1 MSTVVK
7 TDDVIHE
14 CQNKKIRLEKI
25 KNESTAAVAGKMSR
39 DKASCKTKASRMI
52 RKTDDGFQECR
63 KKNIRLEKIEKIP
76 AKIHQ
81 GRRVI
86 NPIKCRHCGKIF
98 HDASNRRKHENNRV
112 CSAGKAK
119 HDLIKCIGLHFENV
133 YALLV
138 DVYADIAKHMENV
151 LGKAIFEENKIYL
164 LDESLRLMKRSWI
177 SEHFNI
183 LASLEVIEKGKST
196 QMNEANTNN
205 L

>member
-1 MSTVVK
+1 MKSNFLTEE
-7 TDDVIHE
+7 TNNFGDDVKLEIDDVSE
-14 CQNKKIRLEKI
+14 CETQ
-25 KNESTAAVAGKMSR
+25 
-39 DKASCKTKASRMI
+39 
-52 RKTDDGFQECR
+52 
-63 KKNIRLEKIEKIP
+63 NIRLSDGGEVVGNVSSKRVSKKLPRVKQSNIVKSRRGRKIT
-76 AKIHQ
+76 
-81 GRRVI
+81 
-86 NPIKCRHCGKIF
+86 NPLKCRSCGKVF
-98 HDASNRRKHENNRV
+98 NDTSNRRKHENNRV

>member
-7 TDDVIHE
+7 TDDDIQE
-14 CQNKKIRLEKI
+14 CKNKKIRLEKI
-25 KNESTAAVAGKMSR
+25 KKESTASVAEKMSR
-39 DKASCKTKASRMI
+39 DKASCKTKAQRMI

-63 KKNIRLEKIEKIP
+63 KKKIP
-76 AKIHQ
+76 AKIRQ
-81 GRRVI
+81 GRKVM

-98 HDASNRRKHENNRV
+98 HDASNRRKHENNRA

-119 HDLIKCIGLHFENV
+119 HDLIKCIGSHFENV

-138 DVYADIAKHMENV
+138 DVYADIAKHMESV

-183 LASLEVIEKGKST
+183 LASLEVIEKSKST